1 MEQLR
6 TYTKTYLKL
15 IFDSAVER
23 FNERYEELSDSQQ
36 EEFAEF
42 LFSDYDDIDLL
53 EDYLDALPGDMG
65 DEMESMLDGYVVF
78 PKGSRAREGA
88 FTTLIGGH
96 PFCYFS
102 KDYRTTDT
110 LVHEMGHY
118 YGGLH
123 GDLMEMPLDLA
134 EVQSQGN
141 EWLMIVYAGE
151 ELDDEVYQCYLDY
164 RIVND
169 VVTILLS
176 VLIDEFEQRVYTA
189 EGVED
194 FTTED
199 FERIMAEVCEDYGGI
214 DVITEEIADVQD
226 YWRRVVL
233 ENPVYYISYAMSMVP
248 SLDLY
253 FCAAEDWDE
262 AVEIYQKV
270 TWDIEPDATFLGIL
284 DEAGLASPFEDDLFM
299 KLLERYDLFFGD
311 SYGTQEEKAA

>member
-1 MEQLR
+1 MTEILTDMIDADIEAYRRIYKSDSKVKDQIFEDWTQLDIDYMLGYTDEVKELTKREEELLVEYREMTDAQIADVGPLYAELVDIHNRMAEIFGYDNYYEYSYELIRERDYYVDEVEQLR
-6 TYTKTYLKL
+6 TYTKTYLKQ

-23 FNERYEELSDSQQ
+23 FNDRYEELSDSQQ

-78 PKGSRAREGA
+78 PKGSKAREGA

-151 ELDDEVYQCYLDY
+151 ELDDEVDS
-164 RIVND
+164 
-169 VVTILLS
+169 VVA
-176 VLIDEFEQRVYTA
+176 R
-189 EGVED
+189 
-194 FTTED
+194 
-199 FERIMAEVCEDYGGI
+199 
-214 DVITEEIADVQD
+214 ADK
-226 YWRRVVL
+226 
-233 ENPVYYISYAMSMVP
+233 EMYICKKAMKGASG
-248 SLDLY
+248 DG
-253 FCAAEDWDE
+253 
-262 AVEIYQKV
+262 KV
-270 TWDIEPDATFLGIL
+270 
-284 DEAGLASPFEDDLFM
+284 
-299 KLLERYDLFFGD
+299 
-311 SYGTQEEKAA
+311 